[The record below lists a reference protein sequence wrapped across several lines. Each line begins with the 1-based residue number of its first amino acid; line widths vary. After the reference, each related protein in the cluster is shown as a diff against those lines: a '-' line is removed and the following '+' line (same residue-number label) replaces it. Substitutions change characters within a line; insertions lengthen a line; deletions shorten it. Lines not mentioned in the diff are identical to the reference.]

1 MRRRMGMIMRL
12 RVCMRLSV
20 VMRVVMGFRMNLN
33 DRWSRRMR
41 MVMPMPTQ
49 LRQLLRLRR
58 HMTITKRIATIIH
71 TRTHTHE
78 QP

>member
-1 MRRRMGMIMRL
+1 MTMITRISTRKHLDMSMR
-12 RVCMRLSV
+12 
-20 VMRVVMGFRMNLN
+20 
-33 DRWSRRMR
+33 
-41 MVMPMPTQ
+41 MPMPMLTQ

-58 HMTITKRIATIIH
+58 HMTITKRTAMIIH

>member
-1 MRRRMGMIMRL
+1 MTMIMRISTRKHL
-12 RVCMRLSV
+12 
-20 VMRVVMGFRMNLN
+20 VMR
-33 DRWSRRMR
+33 
-41 MVMPMPTQ
+41 MPTL

-58 HMTITKRIATIIH
+58 HMTITKRTAMIIH

>member
-1 MRRRMGMIMRL
+1 MTMITRMTMTM
-12 RVCMRLSV
+12 
-20 VMRVVMGFRMNLN
+20 
-33 DRWSRRMR
+33 
-41 MVMPMPTQ
+41 Q

-58 HMTITKRIATIIH
+58 HMTITKRAAMLIH

>member
-1 MRRRMGMIMRL
+1 MTMIMR
-12 RVCMRLSV
+12 MP
-20 VMRVVMGFRMNLN
+20 MT
-33 DRWSRRMR
+33 
-41 MVMPMPTQ
+41 MPMPTQ

-58 HMTITKRIATIIH
+58 HMTITKRTAMIIH